1 MSPIAQIIAGSFL
14 LSAIHAST
22 PDLWRPLVAMAQDR
36 KWSRR
41 QTLHAAAIA
50 ALANCASTILLG
62 LLIGWLGHEFYH
74 HHPSALMKWIGP
86 FLLILLGL
94 VYLAIDVHGRRF
106 QHADNAVFYA
116 SFVFPTAPL
125 MAITEDMFFFP
136 CFEIEAFYFTAGS
149 RDLLG
154 IVTVTLIYFVV
165 TSVVLIVLVDLGW
178 RGKEAIR
185 LRILK
190 NHSKAVTGW
199 LLVLLGY
206 WLHVAS

>member
-1 MSPIAQIIAGSFL
+1 L

-22 PDLWRPLVAMAQDR
+22 PELWKPLVAMAQAQ

-41 QTLHAAAIA
+41 QTLQAAAIA
-50 ALANCASTILLG
+50 AIANCASTILLG

-86 FLLILLGL
+86 FLLIMLGL
-94 VYLAIDVHGRRF
+94 VYLAIDARGRRF
-106 QHADNAVFYA
+106 QHADNTIYYA
-116 SFVFPTAPL
+116 SFVFPTAPI
-125 MAITEDMFFFP
+125 MSIVEDMFFFP
-136 CFEIEAFYFTAGS
+136 CVEIEVFYFTAGS

-154 IVTVTLIYFVV
+154 IVTVTLIYFAV
-165 TSVVLIVLVDLGW
+165 TSVVLMVLVDSSW

-185 LRILK
+185 LRVLK

-199 LLVLLGY
+199 LLVLLGF
-206 WLHVAS
+206 WLHAAS

>member
-1 MSPIAQIIAGSFL
+1 MSPIAQIVAGSFL

-22 PDLWRPLVAMAQDR
+22 PDLWKPLVAMAQDR

-41 QTLHAAAIA
+41 QTLQAAAVA
-50 ALANCASTILLG
+50 AIANCASTILLG
-62 LLIGWLGHEFYH
+62 VLIGWLGHEFYH

-86 FLLILLGL
+86 LLLIMLGL
-94 VYLAIDVHGRRF
+94 VSLAIDARGRRF

-116 SFVFPTAPL
+116 SFVFPAAPL
-125 MAITEDMFFFP
+125 MAITEDMFFYT
-136 CFEIEAFYFTAGS
+136 CIEIEIFYFIAGS

-154 IVTVTLIYFVV
+154 IVTVTVIYFVV
-165 TSVVLIVLVDLGW
+165 TIVVLMVLVDSGW
-178 RGKEAIR
+178 RGKEVIR
-185 LRILK
+185 LRVLK

-206 WLHVAS
+206 WLHAAS

>member
-1 MSPIAQIIAGSFL
+1 MSPMAQIIAGSFL

-22 PDLWRPLVAMAQDR
+22 PELWRPLVAMAQAR

-41 QTLHAAAIA
+41 QTLQAAAIA

-86 FLLILLGL
+86 FLLIMFGL
-94 VYLAIDVHGRRF
+94 VYLAIDARGRRL

-116 SFVFPTAPL
+116 SYVFPAAPL
-125 MAITEDMFFFP
+125 MAITEDMFFYT
-136 CFEIEAFYFTAGS
+136 CIEIEVFYFIAGS

-165 TSVVLIVLVDLGW
+165 TSVVLIVLVDSGW

-185 LRILK
+185 WRILK
-190 NHSKAVTGW
+190 NHAKAVTGW
-199 LLVLLGY
+199 LLILLGI
-206 WLHVAS
+206 WLYAAS